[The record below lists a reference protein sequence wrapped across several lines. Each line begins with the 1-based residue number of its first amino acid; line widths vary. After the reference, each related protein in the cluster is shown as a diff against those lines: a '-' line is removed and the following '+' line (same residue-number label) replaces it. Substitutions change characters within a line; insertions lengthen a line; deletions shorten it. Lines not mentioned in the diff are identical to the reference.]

1 MMMMGMSPLH
11 MIIVMLAVVVPV
23 LVTVA
28 AVVVRLL
35 PNLRQSGM

>member
-1 MMMMGMSPLH
+1 MVMMGMSPLH
-11 MIIVMLAVVVPV
+11 MIIVMLAVVVPM